1 MKIDF
6 YYSLNK
12 IKSYLKQVTDVLL
25 IVVAVALLLGILFG
39 SDAPFVGAV
48 YSNLVTILDTIG
60 ESGVVALVSLII
72 IFLIN
77 KKLKLVAMGGIE
89 PPTPA
94 L

>member
-25 IVVAVALLLGILFG
+25 VVVAVALLLGVLFG
-39 SDAPFVGAV
+39 TDAPFVGTV
-48 YSNLVTILDTIG
+48 FSNLVTILDTIG
-60 ESGVVALVSLII
+60 DSGVVVLVSLII

-77 KKLKLVAMGGIE
+77 KK
-89 PPTPA
+89 
-94 L
+94 

>member
-1 MKIDF
+1 MKLDF

-25 IVVAVALLLGILFG
+25 VVVAVALLLGVLFG
-39 SDAPFVGAV
+39 PDALFVGAV

-60 ESGVVALVSLII
+60 DSGVVALVSLII

-77 KKLKLVAMGGIE
+77 KK
-89 PPTPA
+89 
-94 L
+94 

>member
-25 IVVAVALLLGILFG
+25 VVVAVALLLGVLFG
-39 SDAPFVGAV
+39 TDAPFVGTV
-48 YSNLVTILDTIG
+48 FSNLVTILDTIG
-60 ESGVVALVSLII
+60 DSGVVALVSLII

-77 KKLKLVAMGGIE
+77 KK
-89 PPTPA
+89 
-94 L
+94 

>member
-1 MKIDF
+1 MKLDF

-25 IVVAVALLLGILFG
+25 VVVAVALLLGVLFG
-39 SDAPFVGAV
+39 PDAPFVGVV

-60 ESGVVALVSLII
+60 DSGVVALVSLII

-77 KKLKLVAMGGIE
+77 KK
-89 PPTPA
+89 
-94 L
+94 

>member
-1 MKIDF
+1 MKLDF

-25 IVVAVALLLGILFG
+25 VVVAVALLLGDLFG
-39 SDAPFVGAV
+39 PDAPFVGAV

-60 ESGVVALVSLII
+60 DSGVVALVSLII

-77 KKLKLVAMGGIE
+77 KK
-89 PPTPA
+89 
-94 L
+94 

>member
-1 MKIDF
+1 MNIDF

-25 IVVAVALLLGILFG
+25 VVVAVALLLGVLFG
-39 SDAPFVGAV
+39 PDAPFVGAV

-60 ESGVVALVSLII
+60 DSGVVALVSLII

-77 KKLKLVAMGGIE
+77 KK
-89 PPTPA
+89 
-94 L
+94 

>member
-1 MKIDF
+1 MKLDF

-25 IVVAVALLLGILFG
+25 VIVAVALLLGVLFG
-39 SDAPFVGAV
+39 PDAPFVGVV

-60 ESGVVALVSLII
+60 DSGVVALVSLII

-77 KKLKLVAMGGIE
+77 KK
-89 PPTPA
+89 
-94 L
+94 

>member
-1 MKIDF
+1 MKLDF

-25 IVVAVALLLGILFG
+25 VIVAVALLLGVLFG
-39 SDAPFVGAV
+39 PDAPFVGVV

-60 ESGVVALVSLII
+60 DSGVVALVSLII

-77 KKLKLVAMGGIE
+77 KN
-89 PPTPA
+89 
-94 L
+94 